1 MNTERLTELREEL
14 KRFDKRLNAYE
25 KKLSRNQF
33 AAYGCTESGELKRAA
48 LDLKLSLTRNITK
61 SL

>member
-1 MNTERLTELREEL
+1 MNTKRLNELREEL

-25 KKLSRNQF
+25 KKLSEDRF
-33 AAYGCTESGELKRAA
+33 AAHGCTESGELKRAA
-48 LDLKLSLTRNITK
+48 LDFKLSLTRNITK

>member
-33 AAYGCTESGELKRAA
+33 AAYGCTESGELRRSA

-61 SL
+61 SS

>member
-1 MNTERLTELREEL
+1 MKIERLNELREEL

-25 KKLSRNQF
+25 KKLSRNHF
-33 AAYGCTESGELKRAA
+33 AAYGCTESGELRRSA

-61 SL
+61 SS

>member
-25 KKLSRNQF
+25 KKLSKNPF
-33 AAYGCTESGELKRAA
+33 AAYGCTESGELRRSA

-61 SL
+61 SS

>member
-33 AAYGCTESGELKRAA
+33 AANGCTESGELKRAA
-48 LDLKLSLTRNITK
+48 LDFKLSLTRNITK

>member
-33 AAYGCTESGELKRAA
+33 AAYGCTESGELRRSA

>member
-33 AAYGCTESGELKRAA
+33 AAHGCTESGELKRAA
-48 LDLKLSLTRNITK
+48 LDFKLSLTRNITK

>member
-25 KKLSRNQF
+25 KKLSKNQF
-33 AAYGCTESGELKRAA
+33 AAYGCTESGELRRSA

>member
-1 MNTERLTELREEL
+1 MNNKRLNELREEL

-25 KKLSRNQF
+25 KKLLQDSS
-33 AAYGCTESGELKRAA
+33 AVYGCTESGELKRAA
-48 LDLKLSLTRNITK
+48 LDFKLSLTRNITK